1 MATATALERRIS
13 STDIQGLSARFREP
27 EWLRAFRLRAWQTYE
42 QLPEPHPHDDVWRWV
57 APSYRDV
64 AKFPLAERVALQVDG
79 ATGAQGVVVADLAAA
94 LARQPALF
102 QSHFMQRAITLSDG
116 KLQALHAACMNGA
129 ALVYVPRNVQLDQP
143 VRLQWTLDNAGRSY
157 FPHLLVIAEEGSQV
171 CVIEEF
177 VSPPGAPLVTVAGT
191 EIIVGNGAHV
201 TYGTVQ
207 APGSGATHFGFQRMV
222 LGRDA
227 RAQSVLLAMG
237 SALARQQIEAVAEE
251 PGSSSELLGFRVGKG
266 DQQCHVVSLQDHRA
280 SNTTSDLMFKSALH
294 DAAQAS
300 YYGTIR
306 IHKDAQKCNAY
317 QQDRNLLL
325 GEHARANSTPVL
337 EIEADDVRCTHGV
350 SVGPVD
356 DEQLFYLRSRGI
368 PPELAQTMLV
378 YGFFEEAIDRIKEPV
393 LRELCAQRLAA
404 AVGALDL
411 APGEDV

>member
-1 MATATALERRIS
+1 MPALTAEGQITERIV
-13 STDIQGLSARFREP
+13 QELSARFREP
-27 EWLRAFRLRAWQTYE
+27 EWLRAFRLKAWQTYE
-42 QLPEPHPHDDVWRWV
+42 QLPEPHPQDETWRWV
-57 APSYRDV
+57 APEARDV
-64 AKFPLAERVALQVDG
+64 AKYPVADRAALQVRG
-79 ATGAQGVVVADLAAA
+79 PAGGPAVVGDLATA
-94 LARQPALF
+94 LAQQPQLF
-102 QSHFMQRAITLSDG
+102 QSHFMQRAITPADG
-116 KLQALHAACMNGA
+116 KLQALHGACMNGA
-129 ALVYVPRNVQLDQP
+129 ALVYVPRNVRLEQP
-143 VRLQWTLDNAGRSY
+143 VRIQWTLDSAERSY
-157 FPHLLVIAEEGSQV
+157 FPHLLVVAEEGSQV

-177 VSPPGAPLVTVAGT
+177 LSAPDAMLVTVAAA
-191 EIIVGNGAHV
+191 EIFADAGAQV

-207 APGSGATHFGFQRMV
+207 APQSGAAHFGFQRML

-227 RAQSVLLAMG
+227 QVQSVLLAMG
-237 SALARQQIEAVAEE
+237 SALARQQIEAIAEA

-280 SNTTSDLMFKSALH
+280 SNTTSNLMFKSALH

-306 IHKDAQKCNAY
+306 IHKDAQKCSAY

-368 PPELAQTMLV
+368 PPELAETMLV
-378 YGFFEEAIDRIKEPV
+378 YGFFEEAIDRIKAPA

-411 APGEDV
+411 VPGGV